1 MKKVLTLM
9 LVLLLTLSL
18 LTSCGSGGGSGTP
31 NSAPGNSSNSSNSNN
46 SSNSSNSNN
55 SSNSSNSNNSN
66 APPASD
72 SGGSDNSTSESNT
85 SAQQGDDFIRS
96 SQLIPLED
104 AKRIVHESLEIG
116 IDSKTGELDLDK
128 PERPLPGFTTTYTGD
143 VFLVLVVTV
152 HYNESYIAGI
162 KRDIDAGLFAF
173 EEVDGLGEWAAFIE
187 IIGKSLYI
195 GYKDIFLNISIAGL
209 KSVSIAD
216 EDRDGIFMELGR
228 LACANY
234 DALK

>member
-1 MKKVLTLM
+1 MKKIVALM

-18 LTSCGSGGGSGTP
+18 LTSCGGGGGTP
-31 NSAPGNSSNSSNSNN
+31 SSAPSSTPGSSSN
-46 SSNSSNSNN
+46 
-55 SSNSSNSNNSN
+55 
-66 APPASD
+66 ATPASD
-72 SGGSDNSTSESNT
+72 SGGSTPGSTPGNSGNSSDSNT
-85 SAQQGDDFIRS
+85 SEEQYDDFIKA

-116 IDSKTGELDLDK
+116 TDSKTGELILDK
-128 PERPLPGFTTTYTGD
+128 LERPLPGFTTTYTGD

-162 KRDIDAGLFAF
+162 RRDIDAELFDF

-209 KSVSIAD
+209 RSVSIED
-216 EDRDGIFMELGR
+216 EDRDAIFMELGR